1 MENNSIMKQFQSLF
15 LVLVLVLLG
24 LVLGLFQTEPDSK
37 FLEFFLSLFS
47 LGSLITLILRRL
59 LLVGSLTFLQT
70 HPDGFSQ
77 LRVVNFIDTSDITGT
92 SSHENVS
99 AQKFF
104 AEVNFSR
111 FDENIMA
118 VVLMVKSRDE
128 SLDLSSL
135 FLADIPET
143 DQIDSDSIFL

>member
-37 FLEFFLSLFS
+37 FLKFFLGLFS

-70 HPDGFSQ
+70 HPDGFS
-77 LRVVNFIDTSDITGT
+77 
-92 SSHENVS
+92 
-99 AQKFF
+99 
-104 AEVNFSR
+104 
-111 FDENIMA
+111 
-118 VVLMVKSRDE
+118 
-128 SLDLSSL
+128 
-135 FLADIPET
+135 
-143 DQIDSDSIFL
+143 

>member
-70 HPDGFSQ
+70 HPDGFS
-77 LRVVNFIDTSDITGT
+77 
-92 SSHENVS
+92 
-99 AQKFF
+99 
-104 AEVNFSR
+104 
-111 FDENIMA
+111 
-118 VVLMVKSRDE
+118 
-128 SLDLSSL
+128 
-135 FLADIPET
+135 
-143 DQIDSDSIFL
+143 